1 MLRRLLPIL
10 FLALGAG
17 GLAALAITKPAPQP
31 LEVREKVWIVS
42 VAQASPGRLRPTRTL
57 YARVD
62 SPRVATLS
70 AAVTA
75 DVQAVPVRE
84 GRSVASGDLLVRL
97 DDRDARLVVAQR
109 DADVAEVRAELASEL
124 RRHDSDKIALTHE
137 QRLLELARR
146 EVERAERLATRDL
159 GSASGLD
166 TTRQSE
172 ARQALALDNRRMA
185 IEEHESRRAAL
196 EARLARAE
204 ALAAQAR
211 LDLERTEVRA
221 PFGGRVASVAVA
233 PGDRVRAGDDLL
245 TLFDHTLM
253 ELRAQVPTHDL
264 VRLRAA
270 LDAGESVEARAR
282 VGSATVHARLDR
294 LGAAVQR
301 GRGGADALFSVLDPE
316 KHGLELGRTFALT
329 VLLPAVDGVVA
340 LPAEALY
347 GGDRVYLL
355 DDDSRLAGVAVQRAG
370 EFEDEQGRQLLL
382 VRSPALASGATVVTT
397 QLPNA
402 VDGLKVRPV
411 R

>member
-1 MLRRLLPIL
+1 MIRRVLPVL

-31 LEVREKVWIVS
+31 LEVSEKVWIVS
-42 VAQASPGRLRPTRTL
+42 VAQVAPRTLSPTRTL

-75 DVQAVPVRE
+75 DVREVPARE
-84 GRSVASGDLLVRL
+84 GRPVGQGDLLVRL
-97 DDRDARLVVAQR
+97 DDRDARLVLAQR
-109 DADVAEVRAELASEL
+109 EADVAEVRADLASEL
-124 RRHDSDKIALTHE
+124 RRHESDRVALTHE
-137 QRLLELARR
+137 RRLLDLARR

-166 TTRQSE
+166 TTRQNE
-172 ARQALALDNRRMA
+172 ARQALAVDDRRSA

-196 EARLARAE
+196 EARLDRAE

-221 PFGGRVASVAVA
+221 PFGGRIASVTVA
-233 PGDRVRAGDDLL
+233 QGDRVRAGDSLL
-245 TLFDHTLM
+245 TLFDDREV
-253 ELRAQVPTHDL
+253 ELRAQVPTRDL
-264 VRLRAA
+264 ARLRAA
-270 LDAGESVEARAR
+270 LDAGESVQARAQ
-282 VGSATVHARLDR
+282 VGGATVQARLDR
-294 LGAAVQR
+294 LGAAVER
-301 GRGGADALFSVLDPE
+301 GRGGADALFSVVEPRR
-316 KHGLELGRTFALT
+316 HRLELGRTFALT
-329 VLLPAVDGVVA
+329 VLFPAVHDVVA
-340 LPAEALY
+340 VPAEALY
-347 GGDRVYLL
+347 GGERIYLL
-355 DDDSRLAGVAVQRAG
+355 DTDSRMAGVAVERAG
-370 EFEDEQGRQLLL
+370 EFEDEDGRQLLL
-382 VRSPALASGATVVTT
+382 VRSPELAAGATVITT